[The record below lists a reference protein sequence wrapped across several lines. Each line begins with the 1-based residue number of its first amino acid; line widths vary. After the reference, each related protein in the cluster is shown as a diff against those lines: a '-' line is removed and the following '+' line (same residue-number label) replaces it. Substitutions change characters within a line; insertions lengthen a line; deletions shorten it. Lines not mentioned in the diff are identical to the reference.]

1 MFSLKYKMEANMA
14 AILVDV
20 IGRQDYYKML

>member
-14 AILVDV
+14 AILADI